1 MFNSPLLSGC
11 PSSIPG
17 KPVSPDWFR
26 YASPADMP
34 REFVTDFFEGALDT
48 GAEHENAFLRFIA
61 ARSLILLVNLD
72 VRDYVLVR
80 GDRDDPCFGIP
91 LTSVEN
97 GALCESFW
105 DTLDAREA
113 E

>member
-1 MFNSPLLSGC
+1 MATANFAEFLNPV
-11 PSSIPG
+11 
-17 KPVSPDWFR
+17 KPVSPDWFH

-34 REFVTDFFEGALDT
+34 RECVDDFFEGALDT
-48 GAEHENAFLRFIA
+48 GAEHESAFLSFIA

-80 GDRDDPCFGIP
+80 ADLNDPCFGIP

-105 DTLDAREA
+105 DTLDAGKA